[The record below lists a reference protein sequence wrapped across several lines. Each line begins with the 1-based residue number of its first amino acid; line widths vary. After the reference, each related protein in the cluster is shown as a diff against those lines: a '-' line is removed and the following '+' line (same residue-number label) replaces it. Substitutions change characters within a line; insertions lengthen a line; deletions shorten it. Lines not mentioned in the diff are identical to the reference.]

1 MGKQK
6 QATQT
11 ARYAVNKQHARL
23 AQERAAQ
30 EQSKQ
35 EKRRENAEKSR
46 RMGNAFLLIV
56 VSLIGLF
63 CLYTLLRTFLFRP
76 GSLSELHDSLLF
88 VSVVALPYLLAAA
101 ALLIRRLN
109 AKRRETC
116 SERTRRFSAA
126 LLAAVFVAAFAL
138 FGFQMLN
145 GPQNADKLPA
155 YVQTV
160 EALEQSGLPVTAP
173 EQPQGMRTLLEY
185 SLVEKLTCGSTKV
198 TLHYHADNTH
208 WIMNLF
214 QAQVALDY
222 ADFPLTEAVAA
233 KVWRPVEADGT
244 ARAAVAF
251 QSNEG
256 VRIVELSGPKAEL
269 EALLPLHANNEEEG
283 RTK

>member
-6 QATQT
+6 QPQT
-11 ARYAVNKQHARL
+11 ARYAVNKKHTKL

-46 RMGNAFLLIV
+46 RMSSAFLLIV

-63 CLYTLLRTFLFRP
+63 CLYTLLRTLLLPP

-88 VSVVALPYLLAAA
+88 VSLVAIPYLLAAA

-109 AKRRETC
+109 AKRREAW

-126 LLAAVFVAAFAL
+126 LLVAVLAAAFAL
-138 FGFQMLN
+138 FGFQMLQ
-145 GPQNADKLPA
+145 GPQDASKLPA

-160 EALEQSGLPVTAP
+160 EALEQSGLPLTLP
-173 EQPQGMRTLLEY
+173 EQPQGMRTVLEY
-185 SLVEKLTCGSTKV
+185 SLEEKLTCGSTAL

-208 WIMNLF
+208 RISNLF
-214 QAQVALDY
+214 RAQVELDY
-222 ADFPLTEAVAA
+222 ADYPLTEAVAA
-233 KVWRPVEADGT
+233 TIWGPVETEGT
-244 ARAAVAF
+244 ARAAVSF
-251 QSNEG
+251 EKEEG
-256 VRIVELSGPKAEL
+256 VRIVELCGPREEL
-269 EALLPLHANNEEEG
+269 ETLLPLLANNEEEG